1 MTTTDLETRTHP
13 VARFASRVHA
23 VLDDLRET
31 PAWSMTPDEQRTA
44 LVDLVRAEARI
55 AALRLRVLA
64 AADSADVAAES
75 AATSTAAWL
84 ARATR
89 RTRSAAHAD
98 VLLARSLDDTRT
110 ATRDALA
117 DGLLAEDQARVV
129 VRAVEALPQSVDS
142 ADRARAEKHLLHL
155 AGQHD
160 AAALKH
166 LGRHLLDVLDPEAAD
181 EAEGRRLDAE
191 ECAAARSTY
200 LQLSDNGDGTH
211 TGRFKIGT
219 LHAAML
225 RKVLHASSAPHLVD
239 ADDRKRLTRP
249 ELMGEAFCRFLER
262 VPADR
267 LPSARGLSA
276 TVVVMLDYDKLVSGL
291 GVAHLDTGETLSA
304 GAARRM
310 ACEAGVVPA
319 VLRRVLGG
327 PSVVLDLGRRTRFH
341 TEAQRLALTV
351 RDRGCTAEGC
361 DRPPG
366 WCHAHH
372 DEVSWADGGGTSVD
386 RGRLLCA
393 FHHRKA
399 RSPAYAMTR
408 LPSGQVS
415 FHRRT

>member
-31 PAWSMTPDEQRTA
+31 PAWSMTPDEQRA
-44 LVDLVRAEARI
+44 AVIDLARAEARI

-64 AADSADVAAES
+64 AADTADVAAET
-75 AATSTAAWL
+75 AATSTGAWL
-84 ARATR
+84 AQATR
-89 RTRSAAHAD
+89 RTRAGAHAD
-98 VLLARSLDDTRT
+98 VLLARSLDDTHT

-129 VRAVEALPQSVDS
+129 VRAVDALPASVDA
-142 ADRARAEKHLLHL
+142 ADRDRAEKHLLHL
-155 AGQHD
+155 AGRHD
-160 AAALKH
+160 AAALKQ
-166 LGRHLLDVLDPEAAD
+166 LGRHLHAVLDAEGAD
-181 EAEGRRLDAE
+181 RAEGRRLDAE
-191 ECAAARSTY
+191 EHAAARSTY
-200 LQLSDNGDGTH
+200 LQLRDNGDGTH
-211 TGRFKIGT
+211 TGRFKVGT

-225 RKVLHASSAPHLVD
+225 SKVLHASSAPGKVRPE
-239 ADDRKRLTRP
+239 DRSRLTRP
-249 ELMGEAFCRFLER
+249 ELLGHAFCRFLER
-262 VPADR
+262 MPADR
-267 LPSARGLSA
+267 LPNAGGVSA
-276 TVVVMLDYDKLVSGL
+276 TVVVTLDYDTLVSGL

-310 ACEAGVVPA
+310 ACEAGIVPA

-341 TEAQRLALTV
+341 TESQRLALTV
-351 RDRGCTAEGC
+351 RDRGCTADGC
-361 DRPPG
+361 DPPPG

-372 DEVSWADGGGTSVD
+372 DEVAWADGGGTSVD

-393 FHHRKA
+393 FHHGKA
-399 RSPAYAMTR
+399 HSSAYAMTR
-408 LPSGQVS
+408 LPSGKVS

>member
-1 MTTTDLETRTHP
+1 MTTTDVETRTHP
-13 VARFASRVHA
+13 VVRFVDRVHA

-31 PAWSMTPDEQRTA
+31 PAWSMTPDEQRAA
-44 LVDLVRAEARI
+44 LVDLARAQARM

-64 AADSADVAAES
+64 AADTADVAAAS
-75 AATSTAAWL
+75 AATSTSAWL
-84 ARATR
+84 AQATR
-89 RTRSAAHAD
+89 RTRSTAHAD
-98 VLLARSLDDTRT
+98 VLLSRSLEDAHI

-117 DGLLAEDQARVV
+117 DGLLAEDQSRVV
-129 VRAVEALPQSVDS
+129 VRAVDALPESVDA

-166 LGRHLLDVLDPEAAD
+166 LGRHLLGVLDPEAAD

-191 ECAAARSTY
+191 ERAAARSTY
-200 LQLSDNGDGTH
+200 LHLSDNGDGTH
-211 TGRFKIGT
+211 TGRFKVGT

-225 RKVLHASSAPHLVD
+225 RKVLHTFSAP
-239 ADDRKRLTRP
+239 AQAGPEDRRRLTRP

-267 LPSARGLSA
+267 LPSAGGLSA

-291 GVAHLDTGETLSA
+291 GVAHLDTGEPISA

-327 PSVVLDLGRRTRFH
+327 RSVVLDLGRRTRFH
-341 TEAQRLALTV
+341 TESQRLALTV

-372 DEVSWADGGGTSVD
+372 DEVPWADGGGTSVD

-393 FHHRKA
+393 FHHGKA
-399 RSPAYAMTR
+399 HSPGYEMKR

>member
-1 MTTTDLETRTHP
+1 M
-13 VARFASRVHA
+13 
-23 VLDDLRET
+23 
-31 PAWSMTPDEQRTA
+31 
-44 LVDLVRAEARI
+44 
-55 AALRLRVLA
+55 
-64 AADSADVAAES
+64 
-75 AATSTAAWL
+75 
-84 ARATR
+84 TR
-89 RTRSAAHAD
+89 RTRNVANAD
-98 VLLARSLDDTRT
+98 VLLARSLED
-110 ATRDALA
+110 AHISTRDALA

-129 VRAVEALPQSVDS
+129 VRAVDALPESVDP

-191 ECAAARSTY
+191 ERTAARSTY

-211 TGRFKIGT
+211 TGRFKLGA

-225 RKVLHASSAPHLVD
+225 RRVLHAFSSTQQVSPEE
-239 ADDRKRLTRP
+239 RRRLGRP
-249 ELMGEAFCRFLER
+249 ELLGEAFCRFLER
-262 VPADR
+262 LPADR
-267 LPSARGLSA
+267 LPSAGGLSA
-276 TVVVMLDYDKLVSGL
+276 TVIVMFDYDRLVSGL

-327 PSVVLDLGRRTRFH
+327 RSVVLDLGRRTRFH
-341 TEAQRLALTV
+341 TESQRLALTI

-361 DRPPG
+361 NRPPG
-366 WCHAHH
+366 WCRLRRPRRPRP
-372 DEVSWADGGGTSVD
+372 DGRGTSVE

-393 FHHRKA
+393 FHHGKA
-399 RSPAYAMTR
+399 HSLAYAMTR

>member
-1 MTTTDLETRTHP
+1 MTTTDVETRTHP
-13 VARFASRVHA
+13 VVRFAARVHV

-31 PAWSMTPDEQRTA
+31 PAWSMTPGEQRAA
-44 LVDLVRAEARI
+44 LVDLARAEARI

-64 AADSADVAAES
+64 AADTADVAAAS
-75 AATSTAAWL
+75 AATSTSAWL
-84 ARATR
+84 AQATR
-89 RTRSAAHAD
+89 RTRGAAHAD
-98 VLLARSLDDTRT
+98 VLLSRSLEDAHI

-117 DGLLAEDQARVV
+117 DGLLAEDQARAV
-129 VRAVEALPQSVDS
+129 VRAVDALPESVEP

-181 EAEGRRLDAE
+181 EAEGHRLDAE
-191 ECAAARSTY
+191 ERAAARSTH
-200 LQLSDNGDGTH
+200 LHLSANGDGTY

-225 RKVLHASSAPHLVD
+225 RKVLHTFSAPRQVG
-239 ADDRKRLTRP
+239 AQDRRRLTRP

-267 LPSARGLSA
+267 LPSAGGLSA
-276 TVVVMLDYDKLVSGL
+276 TVVVMLEYGRLVSGL
-291 GVAHLDTGETLSA
+291 GVAHLDTGEPISA
-304 GAARRM
+304 GTARRL

-327 PSVVLDLGRRTRFH
+327 RSVVLDLGRRTRFH
-341 TEAQRLALTV
+341 TESQRLALTV
-351 RDRGCTAEGC
+351 RDRGCTAEGG

-372 DEVSWADGGGTSVD
+372 DEVSWAGGGGTGVE

-399 RSPAYAMTR
+399 HSPAYEMTR